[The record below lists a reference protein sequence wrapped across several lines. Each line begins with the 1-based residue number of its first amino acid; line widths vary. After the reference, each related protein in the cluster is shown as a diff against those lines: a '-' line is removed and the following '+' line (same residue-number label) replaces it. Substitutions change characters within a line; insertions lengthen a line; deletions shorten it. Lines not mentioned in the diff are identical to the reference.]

1 MNPITA
7 IKRAIAEC
15 GPLTLFQIGK
25 ETGLPFT
32 AITPALGSEDFY
44 SFPAPLAPMTRLYSL
59 AH

>member
-15 GPLTLFQIGK
+15 GPLSAFQITK
-25 ETGLPFT
+25 ETGLSF
-32 AITPALGSEDFY
+32 AVITPALGSECFY
-44 SFPAPLAPMTRLYSL
+44 SFPAPLMPMTRLYSL